1 MEIVNSGETWLAGK
15 GWEALAHPL
24 FGVVPPYDGLC
35 DSKIASKHRQIL
47 DPQWWWLDRSSR
59 HQTS

>member
-15 GWEALAHPL
+15 SWEALAHPL

-35 DSKIASKHRQIL
+35 DRKIASKHRQIL
-47 DPQWWWLDRSSR
+47 DPQWRRVDHASR
-59 HQTS
+59 HQS